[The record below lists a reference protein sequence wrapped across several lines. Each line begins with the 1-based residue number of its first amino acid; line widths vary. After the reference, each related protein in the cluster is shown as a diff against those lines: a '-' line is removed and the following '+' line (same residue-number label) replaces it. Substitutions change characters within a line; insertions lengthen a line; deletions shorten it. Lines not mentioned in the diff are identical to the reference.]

1 MLNAPPTCH
10 KRPEES
16 VGRPRGLYGRNGVYG
31 SYLIWEHQGRWLG
44 AFGAATAAGQGR
56 MSDPSGSDPSGPREG
71 AREAAKTIADQ
82 IAPLLKR
89 ARAKRFDFLAYLLA
103 MALKE
108 SRRLFEEQS
117 DGP

>member
-1 MLNAPPTCH
+1 MLEMLCTDYIDPGTLWGVG
-10 KRPEES
+10 S
-16 VGRPRGLYGRNGVYG
+16 VPSGPL
-31 SYLIWEHQGRWLG
+31 S
-44 AFGAATAAGQGR
+44 AAGQGL
-56 MSDPSGSDPSGPREG
+56 MSDPSGSDPSGARES

-89 ARAKRFDFLAYLLA
+89 ARVKGFDFLAYLLA

-108 SRRLFEEQS
+108 SRRLSEEQG